1 MLQYPSKILDKAI
14 SNLPYIL
21 FSSGKS
27 KNNKNDDN
35 NKEVFL
41 LFWMRRGRLVPGT
54 KLAFLEESA
63 KMKSYLY
70 TLVLGNPML
79 GPYTVIW
86 LSQTNRNF
94 YGKKM

>member
-14 SNLPYIL
+14 SNLPYIR

-27 KNNKNDDN
+27 KSNKNDDN

-41 LFWMRRGRLVPGT
+41 LFWMRRGRLVLGT

-70 TLVLGNPML
+70 ALVLGNPML
-79 GPYTVIW
+79 GPYIVIW
-86 LSQTNRNF
+86 LFQTNRNF

>member
-14 SNLPYIL
+14 SNLPYIR

-27 KNNKNDDN
+27 KSNKNDDN

-63 KMKSYLY
+63 KTKSYLY

-79 GPYTVIW
+79 GPYIVI
-86 LSQTNRNF
+86 
-94 YGKKM
+94 